1 MKLTILLISM
11 LTVMVFITTA
21 FAEEPDTDRDYM
33 YVMFVNSTDSRY
45 SNSFAYTTVTTAIYS
60 TVHYPAVITIYVE
73 DANNTPVGVAI
84 FKTTLLEGVTPI
96 EYGFT
101 IPIECYYNTYD
112 HRPICNTEA
121 PKKIYVNIFTD
132 SSLTEPLVP
141 EASGITMV

>member
-112 HRPICNTEA
+112 HRP
-121 PKKIYVNIFTD
+121 KFT
-132 SSLTEPLVP
+132 V
-141 EASGITMV
+141 